1 MSANDDTLVG
11 ARTRWYRREAIRK
24 VDREAVERYGL
35 PGLALMEN
43 AASGLLRVGL
53 DMLPDRTGP
62 ALLLCGPGN
71 NGGDGFALA
80 RRLHNAGVPTTTLLF
95 RPPEAYDGDAATNLR
110 VLEAMDLDRRVIERD
125 DPTPAL
131 DEALG
136 AEPALLVDALL
147 GTGLTSPPRGAIGA
161 AASWLRRLADER
173 GARVLAVDIPTGLDC
188 DTGEPFDADRC
199 VRASVTA
206 TMAGLK
212 LGFRSDASRAWT
224 GRVEVVDIG
233 APLDCLER
241 LATRR
246 AGS

>member
-1 MSANDDTLVG
+1 VNAPDDTLIG
-11 ARTRWYRREAIRK
+11 ARSRWYSRDAIRS

-43 AASGLLRVGL
+43 AAAGLLRVALG
-53 DMLPDRTGP
+53 MLPDRAGG

-110 VLEAMDLDRRVIERD
+110 VLEAMDLDRRIIEDD

-161 AASWLRRLADER
+161 AASWLRRAADEHE
-173 GARVLAVDIPTGLDC
+173 ARVLAVDIPSGLDC
-188 DTGEPFDADRC
+188 DTGEPFDAGRC

-212 LGFRSDASRAWT
+212 LGFRNDAARAWT

-233 APLDCLER
+233 APLECLER
-241 LATRR
+241 LAKRFD
-246 AGS
+246 GS